1 MALLGFPL
9 AAGVSVA
16 GEPESCAGSLLTVED
31 PHVPAP
37 RGLQTV
43 CRDCRALLCPQP
55 RSRRH
60 LPNLSAR
67 ERAQAVPA
75 SRHRPQS
82 LIAEAPT
89 HRRRHAAGGRSLRIW
104 LYLRAQDAHWRR
116 SGRSDSPHRLGGWRN
131 RLRRVMLRREVKPSH
146 QQLFNGVIGWGRLGT
161 DIAILVLTGSLS

>member
-37 RGLQTV
+37 RGLQAV

-60 LPNLSAR
+60 VPNLSAR

-104 LYLRAQDAHWRR
+104 LYLRAHDTHWHR
-116 SGRSDSPHRLGGWRN
+116 SGRSDCPQRLGGWLY
-131 RLRRVMLRREVKPSH
+131 RLRRVTFPRGVKSSH
-146 QQLFNGVIGWGRLGT
+146 QRLFNGLVPRLDPMGP
-161 DIAILVLTGSLS
+161 G